1 MKTLVSLTIALV
13 LSLCLGIGSLWAV
26 TVIEGVQDYQLENGL
41 TVILLENHK
50 APAATFQVWYRA
62 GARNEAWGKTGL
74 AHVFEH
80 MMFKGTEHVS
90 AAEFSRR
97 IHAVGAS
104 YNAFTSWDFAG
115 YFEKLASEHIQT
127 ALELEADRMQHLTFS
142 RQEFETEKQVVM
154 EERRLRVEDD
164 PQAFLLEQ
172 VNAAAF
178 QTQPYHWPVSG
189 WMPDLR
195 RLAAKDADNWYQTYY
210 HPANA
215 CIVAVGDFNSARLIG
230 KIRRIFG
237 NIPTGN
243 GPFRTAYAD
252 PPQQGERRVQVN
264 SKKTRLP
271 FLAIGYH
278 VPNISGPDSY
288 ALEVL
293 STVLSGGRSARL
305 LRNLRYEKQIAR
317 RIQSSYSLLSFDP
330 DLFVIYA
337 APFPDVDLETL
348 EAAVADEINK
358 LQSEAV
364 GERELEKAK
373 NRLEAAFVFAQDSIL
388 HQAMLL
394 ARYQLSTG
402 WREINNYIPAVHA
415 VTAAEVQEAARRYLN
430 PKNRTVGMLVPAAV
444 E

>member
-1 MKTLVSLTIALV
+1 LVLVISLLITRIATIAL
-13 LSLCLGIGSLWAV
+13 
-26 TVIEGVQDYQLENGL
+26 TY
-41 TVILLENHK
+41 
-50 APAATFQVWYRA
+50 
-62 GARNEAWGKTGL
+62 TGL
-74 AHVFEH
+74 
-80 MMFKGTEHVS
+80 S
-90 AAEFSRR
+90 RQAAKFQARS
-97 IHAVGAS
+97 
-104 YNAFTSWDFAG
+104 AFTGVGFTTSES
-115 YFEKLASEHIQT
+115 EK
-127 ALELEADRMQHLTFS
+127 
-142 RQEFETEKQVVM
+142 VVM
-154 EERRLRVEDD
+154 EERRLRVEDN
-164 PQAFLLEQ
+164 PQAYLIEQ
-172 VNAAAF
+172 VHATAF
-178 QTQPYHWPVSG
+178 QTQPYHWPISG

-195 RLAAKDADNWYQTYY
+195 RLSAKDAENWYQTYY

-215 CIVAVGDFNSARLIG
+215 CIVAVGDFNSERLIREIRKFFG
-230 KIRRIFG
+230 K
-237 NIPTGN
+237 IPTGN

-271 FLAIGYH
+271 FMTIGYH
-278 VPNISGPDSY
+278 VPNISAPDSY

-305 LRNLRYEKQIAR
+305 LKNLLYEKQIAR

-337 APFPDVDLETL
+337 EPFPDIDLENL
-348 EAAVADEINK
+348 ETAIADEINK

-394 ARYQLSTG
+394 ARYQLSSG
-402 WREINNYIPAVHA
+402 WREVNNYIAAVHA

-430 PKNRTVGMLVPAAV
+430 PENRTVGRLIPEAG